1 MRSTGAIN
9 NYVAHRLREI
19 RTAKKLSSQEVAR
32 RTGIATGSY
41 SCLENGWYRI
51 NLDNLFKILHALD
64 TEVTEVWPR
73 PKDEGQ
79 DGPID
84 EDYLKKTVR
93 KALDEGPREME
104 LDDVLDSV
112 CEAFGVGKGQLQ
124 SKMRS
129 WARLSQARAAC
140 GLLVKE
146 SPSLSLTDLCG
157 LLGCSLSSMS
167 HLMRRHMDAL
177 DEGGEMGETMERA
190 RRALRERLTRNKGQ
204 EAEDAELVQ
213 KAG

>member
-9 NYVAHRLREI
+9 NYVAHRLREV

-64 TEVTEVWPR
+64 IEVTDVWPR
-73 PKDEGQ
+73 PKDESH
-79 DGPID
+79 GPIN
-84 EDYLKKTVR
+84 EEYLRSTVR
-93 KALDEGPREME
+93 KALDAGPREME

-112 CEAFGVGKGQLQ
+112 CQAFEVSKGQLQ

-129 WARLSQARAAC
+129 WARLSHARAAC

-177 DEGGEMGETMERA
+177 DEDGEMEEAMRQA
-190 RRALRERLTRNKGQ
+190 RRILRQRLTRGKD
-204 EAEDAELVQ
+204 EADSHSMMREQ